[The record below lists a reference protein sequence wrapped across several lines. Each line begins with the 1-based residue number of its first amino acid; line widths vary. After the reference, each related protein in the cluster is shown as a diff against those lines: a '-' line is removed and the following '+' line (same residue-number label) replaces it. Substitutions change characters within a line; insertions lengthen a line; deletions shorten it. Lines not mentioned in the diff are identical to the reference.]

1 MSRLIEAS
9 RLPELNSLAELVQ
22 GFVPRLFVPHLPAL
36 IAIGGI
42 TFGSMLVTPNE
53 SHAANGRGVQVTTIP
68 TGSGCTNCGQNRNMV
83 TRSPVASQT
92 VSVGTPVQHAKS
104 STQGKS
110 STRAESF
117 TQAESFT
124 KRASLQW
131 RRSRIRLQ
139 ARIAVE
145 ERFRMS

>member
-53 SHAANGRGVQVTTIP
+53 SHLV
-68 TGSGCTNCGQNRNMV
+68 
-83 TRSPVASQT
+83 SP
-92 VSVGTPVQHAKS
+92 
-104 STQGKS
+104 
-110 STRAESF
+110 
-117 TQAESFT
+117 
-124 KRASLQW
+124 
-131 RRSRIRLQ
+131 
-139 ARIAVE
+139 IAV
-145 ERFRMS
+145 RTATW